1 MPNNNEEYI
10 EDKLHGDGLAEV
22 DDPVH
27 QHGQELQ
34 EEDYEEGERNS
45 ALLDVRGHLLHLSLS
60 QLGSYRERARRDK
73 EGGRGRRGGEE
84 GGAEGVGG
92 GRGSRGGEEERQKGR

>member
-73 EGGRGRRGGEE
+73 D
-84 GGAEGVGG
+84 
-92 GRGSRGGEEERQKGR
+92 